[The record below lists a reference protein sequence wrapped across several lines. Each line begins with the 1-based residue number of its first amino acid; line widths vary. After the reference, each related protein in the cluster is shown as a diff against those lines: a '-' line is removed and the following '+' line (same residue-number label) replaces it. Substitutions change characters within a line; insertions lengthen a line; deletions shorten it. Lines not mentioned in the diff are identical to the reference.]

1 MFSVV
6 IPLYNKE
13 SSIRNTVQSVLNQSF
28 TDFEIVIV
36 NDGSTDKSLEVVQ
49 QIDDARIRIIDKD
62 NGGVSSARNHGIKN
76 AERQWIAFLDG
87 DDLWEPSHLEEYH
100 KYIEGNV
107 NWIISGYKSKNQL
120 KEYIKI
126 YNKEGKLENVFDDLL
141 KGLKI
146 HTSTVCIKK
155 KKFDDHPDLYF
166 REGINNSEDRE
177 VWYKMCCIDQS
188 PFYIKQT
195 LSIYCLD
202 DPNSLTKGST
212 TTKDDYLSLY
222 ERIKQSDIFN
232 NATSENKIKL
242 KKYIQNF
249 NNKAIKGYYLKNK
262 AMKQSYK
269 AYVSNKEWF
278 LMKLTA
284 FLPELIKKIIIRLW

>member
-13 SSIRNTVQSVLNQSF
+13 NSIKNTIQSVLNQSF
-28 TDFEIVIV
+28 ADFEIVIV
-36 NDGSTDKSLEVVQ
+36 NDGSTDNSLEVVQ
-49 QIDDARIRIIDKD
+49 QINDPRLRIIDKS
-62 NGGVSSARNHGIKN
+62 NAGVSSARNCGIKN
-76 AERQWIAFLDG
+76 AEKEWIAFLDG
-87 DDLWEPSHLEEYH
+87 DDLWEHNHLEEYH
-100 KYIEGNV
+100 KHISDDV
-107 NWIISGYKSKNQL
+107 TWIISGYKSKNQL
-120 KEYIKI
+120 KEYIKL
-126 YNKEGKLENVFDDLL
+126 YNKEGRLENVFDDLL

-155 KKFDDHPDLYF
+155 NNFDNHPDLYF

-212 TTKDDYLSLY
+212 IHKDDYLSLY
-222 ERIKQSDIFN
+222 DRIEPSDIFKN
-232 NATSENKIKL
+232 TASENKIKL
-242 KKYIQNF
+242 KKYIAKF
-249 NNKAIKGYYLKNK
+249 NNTAIKGYYLKNK

-269 AYVSNKEWF
+269 SYVSNKEWF
-278 LMKLTA
+278 LMNSTS
-284 FLPELIKKIIIRLW
+284 FLPEVIKKIIVRL